1 MIYPVYSMRD
11 KHTGF
16 SVPTFDVNDQSA
28 IRNFSNALVNA
39 GGILSFAPADFDLYR
54 LGEFDSDT
62 GRLTPEQLPVMIIS
76 GSSALPRPEV
86 SHD

>member
-1 MIYPVYSMRD
+1 MIYPIFSMRD

-28 IRNFSNALVNA
+28 IRNFSHALVNA

-54 LGEFDSDT
+54 LGSFDSDS
-62 GRLTPEQLPVMIIS
+62 GLLTPEPLPVMIIS
-76 GSSALPRPEV
+76 GASALPRPEV
-86 SHD
+86 DHA